1 MRIQNDF
8 YNQKNMKATPMTPNE
23 SLRSDYDEMMK
34 AHNAYKKQKLQ
45 FENRLYWWGGK
56 FFMHCIELLC
66 ILAAILVLGMIIAKP
81 RQAGEEPAMIVIEMC
96 SSLPDTGVLSH

>member
-1 MRIQNDF
+1 M
-8 YNQKNMKATPMTPNE
+8 KNAILMTPNE

-34 AHNAYKKQKLQ
+34 AYNAYKKQKLQ
-45 FENRLYWWGGK
+45 FENRLYWRGGK

-66 ILAAILVLGMIIAKP
+66 ILAAILVIGMIVAKP

-96 SSLPDTGVLSH
+96 SSMPDTGVLSH